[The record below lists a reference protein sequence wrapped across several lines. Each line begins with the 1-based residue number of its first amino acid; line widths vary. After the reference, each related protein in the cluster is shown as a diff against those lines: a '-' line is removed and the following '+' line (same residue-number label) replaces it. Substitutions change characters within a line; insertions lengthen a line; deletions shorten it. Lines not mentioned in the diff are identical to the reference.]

1 MGSIYD
7 EITRLETAK
16 TDIETAIE
24 ACGVDVPDT
33 KLISDYASYI
43 RQIPSAVFSELNV
56 DPVGGDDKYI
66 KTIE

>member
-1 MGSIYD
+1 MGSVYD

-24 ACGVDVPDT
+24 ECGVNVPDT

-43 RQIPSAVFSELNV
+43 RQIPSAVFSGLNV
-56 DPVGGDDKYI
+56 DPIGGDDKYI
-66 KTIE
+66 KIIE